1 MNKKV
6 STLLTVALTLGGSLL
21 SSSAFATDVTP
32 AEFVAA
38 MGEFGAD
45 DQWVLNIEDLPEGV
59 MTDGKIELT
68 DNVDLITLG
77 TAPGGSGK
85 IQAGSKHG
93 MAGQNLPFV
102 VIKNVPANGLVI
114 TSKEGVKTFK
124 GRLVIADE
132 NVEVSNIN
140 FDASAT
146 GVPQDGGFWLN
157 TSISVLADNVTIKNN
172 TFTGT
177 GSTVKNSVNAIALYP
192 QTENATYENIVGNKF
207 VGLNNTANEV
217 YASSAIKLV
226 RRGSQYMFTF
236 AQKCPALN
244 TLTNLGV
251 NGKNTVYA
259 KNVDVYSLISKQDN
273 ENSTGNDIDLAVVNS
288 GEYTDVILSNN
299 PGTIKEVVKNSQNQS
314 QILVKDAK
322 ASDIVSALSGE
333 DLSGK
338 NLAIVAGGEL
348 VNVIIGDGCPTND
361 YPCVTVDGVKYLSS
375 AQLNNINRGS
385 FSLGYQFDDDHKATE
400 NPFGREL
407 KAFRL
412 EGNAS
417 MIVYLATSWPESL
430 NNKSVISKE
439 EFNECDFLVATPTTD
454 ENKYWNISGHSEFG
468 ESVYFE
474 SVKGDRIGYNYEV
487 DDYKSKKF
495 AFENAQFKA
504 VKDGK
509 EGYIFSM
516 PKIWGLNEDKDDV
529 ISSNGP
535 VTIALISNG
544 KDRIV
549 TTTFETEDSEDGKLC
564 VHASIGNTRTVVAK
578 DFLSTEKASVF
589 NIKFVS
595 KKIKNDATKSEYN
608 KYLTVYAGE
617 TLAHGSDFTNLNAPE
632 SQWIV
637 VDVTDDGEFV
647 FQNREDANVTFTAEL
662 LSTDKD
668 NEYEIRSADDLEN
681 YAYVNE
687 SGEYKREGGRTL
699 NGMTVELTAVTPNK
713 EAGYAS
719 TELDNA
725 GLVRFVFNRNAEDNV
740 NLSDFYV
747 TANDKNEIEVDKD
760 ETKAAQFSVVKFAA
774 SSTAT
779 ALADSIYAD
788 SDYVIL
794 KEAGKNDT
802 KLVED
807 GDTIAVV
814 SYAFKQLRAD
824 GKNYYL
830 NADMQLTKCDDEAD
844 APRFL
849 VKLYKNGSY
858 GLLSVDRTSWNRGD
872 YFREILEENS
882 DILTLDNNA
891 AIEGSTSVYYDYTTS
906 HLFDFNILKET
917 PGTSYNHVPQHVT
930 MEAVNGGYIAMNA
943 ENKEGIVAPVST
955 LKAEYTKEDLTFWL
969 DTTDSE
975 AVTPSFM
982 ISKAG
987 NYMYNAVDSLNAY
1000 NDGTASAEKA
1010 EDFGMKVN
1018 NVEYAK
1024 AIFQTADLT
1033 KVGDIENY
1041 KFQIVQ
1047 SADNADEYVIKSLN
1061 GYKYVAAHNQK
1072 LYFTS
1077 KSEDAL
1083 KVIVTRVEAPTSNE
1097 NVSATEVKV
1106 IANNGSINVK
1116 NAAGKNVVVSTIL
1129 GQVVANEVLTS
1140 DNATINVPA
1149 GIVVVAV
1156 EGESFKVN
1164 VK

>member
-21 SSSAFATDVTP
+21 SSSAFATDVT
-32 AEFVAA
+32 ATSFANAVKN
-38 MGEFGAD
+38 G
-45 DQWVLNIEDLPEGV
+45 VLDVKTLAP
-59 MTDGKIELT
+59 
-68 DNVDLITLG
+68 DNVINLTQDVNL
-77 TAPGGSGK
+77 AE
-85 IQAGSKHG
+85 
-93 MAGQNLPFV
+93 GQHL
-102 VIKNVPANGLVI
+102 VIVKEDGVTI
-114 TSKEGVKTFK
+114 TSKDGKTFK
-124 GRLVIADE
+124 GHLLLAGDGIT
-132 NVEVSNIN
+132 VSN
-140 FDASAT
+140 
-146 GVPQDGGFWLN
+146 LKL
-157 TSISVLADNVTIKNN
+157 TSKDLLSVVRQGNWNSSIISVYANNVTIKGN
-172 TFTGT
+172 TFEGAANRSGAFNEAISLVPQSNEVNYVVEGNEFSGFTTDMGDNNKLNT
-177 GSTVKNSVNAIALYP
+177 AIRINRGSNWMAIQVDDPNKTNL
-192 QTENATYENIVGNKF
+192 ENAFNDSKLKGINNDVIGAGPSAYPGMSIESIVKGNEF
-207 VGLNNTANEV
+207 ETTTSN
-217 YASSAIKLV
+217 
-226 RRGSQYMFTF
+226 
-236 AQKCPALN
+236 
-244 TLTNLGV
+244 
-251 NGKNTVYA
+251 
-259 KNVDVYSLISKQDN
+259 
-273 ENSTGNDIDLAVVNS
+273 
-288 GEYTDVILSNN
+288 VILSGFDGDDVAEISFNELDEAAEEVLKKIATDQNN
-299 PGTIKEVVKNSQNQS
+299 KLSYNAQLYISDAEPSEVV
-314 QILVKDAK
+314 D
-322 ASDIVSALSGE
+322 
-333 DLSGK
+333 
-338 NLAIVAGGEL
+338 
-348 VNVIIGDGCPTND
+348 VIEEVGLKGDYVIYANNANI
-361 YPCVTVDGVKYLSS
+361 VDGEGYPNNDNPCISADGVEYLSS
-375 AQLNNINRGS
+375 AELNDVNRGS
-385 FSLGYQFDDDHKATE
+385 FSIGYQFDKNNKATE
-400 NPFGREL
+400 NPFDREL

-412 EGNAS
+412 EGEAT
-417 MIVYLATSWPESL
+417 MVVYLATSWPESL
-430 NNKSVISKE
+430 NNKSVISKD
-439 EFNECDFLVATPTTD
+439 EFNDCDFLVAAPSTD
-454 ENKYWNISGHSEFG
+454 VNEYYNIAGHNKFG
-468 ESVYFE
+468 ESVKFV
-474 SVKGDRIGYNYEV
+474 SVKGDRLTSDIYPGNDVSSINAAKAGKY
-487 DDYKSKKF
+487 
-495 AFENAQFKA
+495 AFVNAQFRVVNDATCADEDAGDYKFTMPNLYGLSDNNKKVKA
-504 VKDGK
+504 SEAVAT
-509 EGYIFSM
+509 
-516 PKIWGLNEDKDDV
+516 V
-529 ISSNGP
+529 
-535 VTIALISNG
+535 ALIGTG

-549 TTTFETEDSEDGKLC
+549 TTTFATEDANKLC
-564 VHASIGNTRTVVAK
+564 VHASIGNTRTVEAK

-595 KKIKNDATKSEYN
+595 KTLAGDLTGNEANTKSEYN
-608 KYLTVYAGE
+608 KYLTVYGNE
-617 TLAHGSDFTNLNAPE
+617 TLAHGSDFTNLSAPE

-637 VDVTDDGEFV
+637 VDVTADGEFV
-647 FQNREDANVTFTAEL
+647 FQNRENAEVKITVEL

-668 NEYEIRSADDLEN
+668 NVYELRSTNDDELALF
-681 YAYVNE
+681 AYVDGN
-687 SGEYKREGGRTL
+687 GEYKRYGGKAL
-699 NGMTVELTAVTPNK
+699 SGMSVELTAVTPNK

-725 GLVRFVFNRNAEDNV
+725 GLVRFVFNRNEESDV
-740 NLSDFYV
+740 QLSDFYV
-747 TANDKNEIEVDKD
+747 TVNSDNAVKVDK
-760 ETKAAQFSVVKFAA
+760 EESKAAQFSVIKFDA
-774 SSTAT
+774 SSTST

-788 SDYVIL
+788 NNYVIWNASD
-794 KEAGKNDT
+794 KKTEM
-802 KLVED
+802 VED
-807 GDTIAVV
+807 GDSIAVV
-814 SYAFKQLRAD
+814 AYAFKQLRAD

-830 NADMQLTKCDDEAD
+830 NADMQLTKFDDEAD

-882 DILTLDNNA
+882 DILTLNNNA

-917 PGTSYNHVPQHVT
+917 PGTSFNHVPQHVT

-1033 KVGDIENY
+1033 KVGDINNY

-1072 LYFTS
+1072 LYFTAEA
-1077 KSEDAL
+1077 KDAL

-1097 NVSATEVKV
+1097 GVSATEVKV
-1106 IANNGSINVK
+1106 VANNGSVVVK